1 MFPWPREAFHGW
13 RQGWRG
19 FLSSV
24 AAARAWLANER
35 TVSAMDLPLTPAVV
49 GGTSS
54 TLGAAFNIL
63 CTVVGTGLLNL
74 PAGFAQSG
82 WGGAPMLVIMCTMAG
97 YTACVLI
104 KCFKYIGGE
113 GSVTGEL
120 QNVLM
125 DDVVGSSGSAETYGD
140 IGQAAFGAFGR
151 WFVVVQMHLTLCMV
165 GTIYHLLAAI
175 NLISLVPHLSQPIA
189 VLIVTA
195 VVFGH
200 VLLKTLSEVAAVSY
214 VNITINAV
222 LTVVIITSALTN
234 PPSEAPTTTFAVS
247 DQLSLGKAFA
257 SFGFAF
263 GVHPVLPS
271 VYRSM
276 RYPQSY
282 TRMVIAAFTCVMLF
296 YLPMGIIGYA
306 TYGEVAPRQ
315 LPTAASS
322 RARARRAPRQLS
334 LATKPPSVP
343 PLTSAGC
350 EEPHLRDAGAH
361 EDGRH
366 QGGHRPDHVASDH
379 VVPDR
384 AQPARARA
392 RDNARAARPA
402 PAACAAAGLH
412 TWWARWVAATAP
424 PTPEHPVRHWL
435 GSGRARFLQPC

>member
-1 MFPWPREAFHGW
+1 MAW
-13 RQGWRG
+13 
-19 FLSSV
+19 LSSV
-24 AAARAWLANER
+24 AAARAWLADER
-35 TVSAMDLPLTPAVV
+35 AVSAMDLPLTPAVV

-82 WGGAPMLVIMCTMAG
+82 WVGAPMLIIMCTMAG

-104 KCFKYIGGE
+104 KCFKYVGGK

-120 QNVLM
+120 QDVLM
-125 DDVVGSSGSAETYGD
+125 DDVVGSSGPAETYGD

-234 PPSEAPTTTFAVS
+234 PPLEAPTTTFAVS

-343 PLTSAGC
+343 RPSPPQVVKSPIYETPELAKTVATKVATGLITSHLIMSYPIVLNPPERAL
-350 EEPHLRDAGAH
+350 ETTLEPHVPLPPLVPPPGFTHGGPAGSRRRRLR
-361 EDGRH
+361 
-366 QGGHRPDHVASDH
+366 RPST
-379 VVPDR
+379 
-384 AQPARARA
+384 
-392 RDNARAARPA
+392 
-402 PAACAAAGLH
+402 L
-412 TWWARWVAATAP
+412 
-424 PTPEHPVRHWL
+424 
-435 GSGRARFLQPC
+435 